1 MLLSILP
8 HFSQKHTSFLIRSID
23 EFSPVLCYD
32 KQSFK
37 YASERILLM
46 NYKHIIFDFG
56 NVLATFQSDDLL
68 RSYCNRED
76 LPILKNAIYHN
87 WQALDEGSIPYE
99 EYQEETLHLLPDCL
113 HDTARKCFATW
124 YQHMI
129 PIQPVWDMIHRLKEQ
144 HTGLYILSN
153 APIFF
158 EEHADFF
165 EITRL
170 FDGAVYSGSIKKFK
184 PNPDIYQHLFDTFS
198 LNPSDCFLWMTNP
211 KTSKL
216 LRSSG

>member
-1 MLLSILP
+1 
-8 HFSQKHTSFLIRSID
+8 
-23 EFSPVLCYD
+23 
-32 KQSFK
+32 
-37 YASERILLM
+37 M

-144 HTGLYILSN
+144 HTGFT
-153 APIFF
+153 FF
-158 EEHADFF
+158 P
-165 EITRL
+165 TLR
-170 FDGAVYSGSIKKFK
+170 
-184 PNPDIYQHLFDTFS
+184 FS
-198 LNPSDCFLWMTNP
+198 LKNMQIFSRLPAYLTVPSIPDPSKNSNQIRIF
-211 KTSKL
+211 TSICL
-216 LRSSG
+216 IPFH